1 MKAGTLLGLG
11 ISGLVLAGLVT
22 RDGGLLLLALPLI
35 IYLVAGLVF
44 EPVAPQLSI
53 DRRTSMDRAQAG
65 EPVEITLLVTN
76 AGQRLPE
83 FYLEDQISKSITVIE
98 GNNTITASLAA
109 GQSLTLTYSIA
120 ARRGLH
126 HLNAVR
132 VTSREPLGL
141 VSRHEI
147 IKVPTQL
154 FVLPEVNRL
163 RRVAVRPPRTGIYA
177 GQIPARQGG
186 PGVEFFGVREY
197 QSGDPMRWINERASA
212 RHQEQLFVNEF
223 QQERVIDVGL
233 ILDARL
239 QSDTSA
245 GKDSLFE
252 YSVQATAALAEAFL
266 NGGNRVGLFIY
277 GRSLDWTY
285 PGYGKRQRERIYRAL
300 ARAELGGGSVFE
312 KLEHLPTQLFPVRSQ
327 LVLISPLLPDDAKML
342 IKLRAR
348 GYRLMIISPDPV
360 ALEQQGL
367 TDSSAAQLA
376 LRLARLER
384 DFLLRQLR
392 QARIRVVDWPVTTP
406 FYQIAYQAFS
416 QARGIHL

>member
-11 ISGLVLAGLVT
+11 ISGLVLAGLVF

-35 IYLVAGLVF
+35 IYLIAGLLF
-44 EPVAPQLSI
+44 QPVAPRLRI
-53 DRRTSMDRAQAG
+53 ERRVSVDRAQAG

-76 AGQRLPE
+76 TGQRLPE

-98 GNNTITASLAA
+98 DKNGITASLAP
-109 GQSLTLTYSIA
+109 GQSLTLTYSVA

-126 HLNAVR
+126 RLNFVH

-141 VSRHEI
+141 LSRREMI
-147 IKVPTQL
+147 RVPTQF
-154 FVLPEVNRL
+154 FVLPEVILL
-163 RRVAVRPPRTGIYA
+163 RRVVVRPPRTGIYA

-197 QSGDPMRWINERASA
+197 QSGDPTRWINERASA

-239 QSDTSA
+239 QSDPSA
-245 GKDSLFE
+245 RKDGLFE
-252 YSVQATAALAEAFL
+252 HSVQATAALAEAFI

-285 PGYGKRQRERIYRAL
+285 PGYGKRQRERIYQAL
-300 ARAELGGGSVFE
+300 ARAEQGGGSVFE

-327 LVLISPLLPDDAKML
+327 LVLVSPLLPDDAKML

-360 ALEQQGL
+360 TLEQQGL
-367 TDSSAAQLA
+367 ADSPAAHLA

-392 QARIRVVDWPVTTP
+392 QARIQVVDWPVSTP
-406 FYQIAYQAFS
+406 FYHIAYQAFS
-416 QARGIHL
+416 QTRGVHL

>member
-1 MKAGTLLGLG
+1 
-11 ISGLVLAGLVT
+11 V
-22 RDGGLLLLALPLI
+22 
-35 IYLVAGLVF
+35 
-44 EPVAPQLSI
+44 
-53 DRRTSMDRAQAG
+53 
-65 EPVEITLLVTN
+65 
-76 AGQRLPE
+76 
-83 FYLEDQISKSITVIE
+83 
-98 GNNTITASLAA
+98 
-109 GQSLTLTYSIA
+109 
-120 ARRGLH
+120 H
-126 HLNAVR
+126 
-132 VTSREPLGL
+132 VTSRDPLGL
-141 VSRHEI
+141 VSRREI

-154 FVLPEVNRL
+154 FILPEVNRL
-163 RRVAVRPPRTGIYA
+163 RRVVVRPPRTGIYA

-197 QSGDPMRWINERASA
+197 QSGDPTRWINERASA

-252 YSVQATAALAEAFL
+252 YSVQATAALAEAFI

-367 TDSSAAQLA
+367 ADSPAVQLA

-392 QARIRVVDWPVTTP
+392 QARIQVVDWPVSTP

-416 QARGIHL
+416 QVRGIHL